1 MPLREQKNIFLLP
14 FPCSFADRCSIVLP
28 PGTRPEPHLREQK
41 GTIGD
46 LSIHG
51 MGNPVRILLLPRDGK
66 RCYGFLFAI
75 LVLCFSP
82 VLLPPEGRAEP
93 PKKSFPIPD
102 TGSKVPERKVTLP
115 DSEEEIDREI
125 ARLQSRLREIRS
137 RTIPPAG
144 KGTPGERNGIAAAL
158 PEEVAEWKR
167 LDFEFIYLL
176 ESQRNALQD
185 LKEIRKANEERAV
198 ERNAWQ
204 GFAESP
210 PYPVSFLEDLYDS
223 IKDKQFERKMVDV
236 RSEIVEGQLRDY
248 LKNLEHAGADLRL
261 AEEGIATGKEEERG
275 GRALWM
281 RDLARRRLE
290 LAEAGALSL
299 ETQKLVLAETL
310 SGMRDYI
317 PFLEQRY
324 RLAVSV
330 SPLSG
335 ADLDRKLQEL
345 GSLKKNLNERLTRA
359 LGEQGEANQGL
370 EAARDLLH
378 RAQEGVPPGKEPAP
392 LRRNKLEQLKN
403 AQEAEKARLDT
414 SRLKGEIYKEML
426 RHLTIEQQIWEDRH
440 RLSGDDMP
448 DEVRKLSGETRQTL
462 QHIRLWKNSLEDGL
476 DKLAP
481 LLQTQREKAASGG
494 LSEEEVQLTR
504 TFVAAYAGREALY
517 REALKG
523 LNRAERV
530 TERWGEDLAFLEERL
545 SKGLGITEWLHALS
559 SPVRTVWNAEL
570 YVAEESAIVDHRKI
584 SRPISVTV
592 GKVAK
597 ALMILLLGVW
607 GAGRMKGPVERIS
620 ARWFGLEES
629 GTTRIGRKWSFFT
642 FVGLFSFALA
652 SVNIPLAV
660 FAFLGGTLA
669 IAAGFGA
676 QNLIGNFISSV
687 ILLFDH
693 IVQVGD
699 VVEIDGHRGRVTSI
713 GMLNSSVMRF
723 DGVETLVP
731 NSHFLEQRVT
741 NWTHSDKHVRYEISV
756 GIAYHSPSQKVSDLI
771 LKVVKEDPHT
781 LKEPAPSVFLEEF
794 GDSAL
799 VFRVY
804 LWLVLDT
811 EQSNR
816 IVLSGI
822 RHRIKEALD
831 EEGIIMAF
839 PQRDVHLEA
848 ANPITVRVVGDETAR
863 RGEAPHAASSQGRYG
878 LFP

>member
-1 MPLREQKNIFLLP
+1 M
-14 FPCSFADRCSIVLP
+14 
-28 PGTRPEPHLREQK
+28 RP
-41 GTIGD
+41 
-46 LSIHG
+46 
-51 MGNPVRILLLPRDGK
+51 LLLRYGK
-66 RCYGFLFAI
+66 RCFGLFFAFLVFF
-75 LVLCFSP
+75 FSP
-82 VLLPPEGRAEP
+82 FFLPPESHAEP
-93 PKKSFPIPD
+93 PKKSYPVPD
-102 TGSKVPERKVTLP
+102 TGSKEPERKVTLP
-115 DSEEEIDREI
+115 ESEGEIDQEI

-137 RTIPPAG
+137 RAVPSAG
-144 KGTPGERNGIAAAL
+144 KGPPGERNGMATAL

-167 LDFEFIYLL
+167 LDFEFISLL

-198 ERNAWQ
+198 ERNGWQ

-236 RSEIVEGQLRDY
+236 RSEIVEGQLREY
-248 LKNLEHAGADLRL
+248 LKNLEQAGAELRL
-261 AEEGIATGKEEERG
+261 TEERISTGKEEERG

-281 RDLARRRLE
+281 RDLARRRHE
-290 LAEAGALSL
+290 LAEVGALSL
-299 ETQKLVLAETL
+299 ETQRLVLGETL

-324 RLAVSV
+324 RVAVSV
-330 SPLSG
+330 SPLSR

-345 GSLKKNLNERLTRA
+345 ESLKENLNERLTRA
-359 LGEQGEANQGL
+359 LGEQEEANQAL
-370 EAARDLLH
+370 ETARDLLH

-392 LRRNKLEQLKN
+392 YQRSKLEHLKN

-414 SRLKGEIYKEML
+414 TRLKGEIYKEML
-426 RHLTIEQQIWEDRH
+426 RHLAIEQQVWEDRY
-440 RLSGDDMP
+440 RLSGEGIP
-448 DEVRKLSGETRQTL
+448 DEIRKLSGETRQTL
-462 QHIRLWKNSLEDGL
+462 EHIRLWKNSLEDGL

-481 LLQTQREKAASGG
+481 LLQTQREKVASGG
-494 LSEEEVQLTR
+494 LSEGEEQLTK

-530 TERWGEDLAFLEERL
+530 TERWEEDLVFLEERL
-545 SKGLGITEWLHALS
+545 SKGLGITDWLHTLS
-559 SPVRTVWNAEL
+559 SPVRTVWNTEL

-584 SRPISVTV
+584 SRPISVTF

-597 ALMILLLGVW
+597 ALTILLLGVW
-607 GAGRMKGPVERIS
+607 GAGRMKGPVERIA
-620 ARWFGLEES
+620 ARWFGLDES
-629 GTTRIGRKWSFFT
+629 GTTRIGRKWSFFA

-676 QNLIGNFISSV
+676 QNLIGNLISSV
-687 ILLFDH
+687 ILLFDRT
-693 IVQVGD
+693 VQVGD

-713 GMLNSSVMRF
+713 GMLNSAVMRS
-723 DGVETLVP
+723 DGVEMLVP
-731 NSHFLEQRVT
+731 NSQFLEQRVT

-756 GIAYHSPSQKVSDLI
+756 GVAYHSPSQTVSDLI
-771 LKVVKEDPHT
+771 LKVVKEDLHT
-781 LKEPAPSVFLEEF
+781 LKDPAPSVFLEEF

-816 IVLSGI
+816 VVLSSI

-831 EEGIIMAF
+831 EAGIIMAF
-839 PQRDVHLEA
+839 PQRDVHLNA
-848 ANPITVRVVGDETAR
+848 ANPITVQVVGDGTAHR
-863 RGEAPHAASSQGRYG
+863 EDPPRTGSSYGRYG
-878 LFP
+878 RFP